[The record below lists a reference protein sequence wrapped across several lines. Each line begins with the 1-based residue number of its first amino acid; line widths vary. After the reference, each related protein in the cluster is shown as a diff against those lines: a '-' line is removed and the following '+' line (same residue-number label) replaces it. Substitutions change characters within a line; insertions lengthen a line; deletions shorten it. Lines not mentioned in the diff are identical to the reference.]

1 MAQPNDKKINSKT
14 NKKKWLLLGVVG
26 VALLL
31 IPRRSSRKDTA
42 YSDNTADIIDK
53 DAKNASAK
61 AQSTQ
66 PLDKNTKTAD

>member
-31 IPRRSSRKDTA
+31 IPRRSSRNDTV
-42 YSDNTADIIDK
+42 YSDNTADI
-53 DAKNASAK
+53 
-61 AQSTQ
+61 T
-66 PLDKNTKTAD
+66 DKNTKIAD

>member
-26 VALLL
+26 TALLL

-42 YSDNTADIIDK
+42 YSDNAADTTDK
-53 DAKNASAK
+53 DAKNASTK

-66 PLDKNTKTAD
+66 PLDKNTKIAD